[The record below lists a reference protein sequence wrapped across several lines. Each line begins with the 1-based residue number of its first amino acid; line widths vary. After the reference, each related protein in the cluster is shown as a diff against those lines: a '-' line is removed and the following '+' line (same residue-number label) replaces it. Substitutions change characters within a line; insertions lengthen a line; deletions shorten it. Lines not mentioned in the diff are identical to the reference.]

1 MYNVQQL
8 FEVVERVAANRPGY
22 SLRQFLPRQVLE
34 FGVLTLLENG
44 DLSGDLII
52 RELAPL
58 SRYASRYGVNY
69 PLLHDLEA
77 EGATEVYQAGTS
89 PRRIYRITEGG
100 RTRLQE
106 LRQLY
111 STASAEQYQTGLS
124 VVYGLNTISVDV
136 ATYAN

>member
-34 FGVLTLLENG
+34 LGVLTVLENG

-58 SRYASRYGVNY
+58 TRYASRYGVNY
-69 PLLHDLEA
+69 PLLHDMEA
-77 EGATEVYQAGTS
+77 EGTIEVYQAGNS
-89 PRRIYRITEGG
+89 PRRIYRPTDGG

-111 STASAEQYQTGLS
+111 STASAEQFQTGLS
-124 VVYGLNTISVDV
+124 LVFGLNTVNVDV
-136 ATYAN
+136 AVYAN